1 MEEYIKIKFDNNV
14 IEKKK
19 SRSPK
24 RSHGAKKK

>member
-19 SRSPK
+19 
-24 RSHGAKKK
+24 AKTTRGKKPRP